1 MATSILSPFRR
12 ALAGALVLAAAAGC
26 TSSPQLAAQWTDPQL
41 GPQSAFLRGSRVLVA
56 CDVADLTVRQLCQDR
71 LAAEVSARGVTPV
84 FTGPDTLIATDR
96 SIDGQLLAAARSA
109 DAKALMVLT
118 LTPAVTD
125 VSPGWSI
132 GIGGAGYSRSSSVG
146 IGVTAPVGGG
156 RVVMGYAANGR
167 ITDVGTG
174 RLVWSASASTAP
186 SSELEV
192 QLGELSKTVFGAADK
207 SGMF

>member
-1 MATSILSPFRR
+1 MAAATSSPARR
-12 ALAGALVLAAAAGC
+12 ALAAAFVLAAAGC
-26 TSSPQLAAQWTDPQL
+26 ASSPQLAAQWTDPQL

-56 CDVADLTVRQLCQDR
+56 CDVADLTVRQLCQDQV
-71 LAAEVSARGVTPV
+71 AAEITARGATPL
-84 FTGPDTLIATDR
+84 FPGPDTLIATDR

-125 VSPGWSI
+125 VSPGFSI
-132 GIGGAGYSRSSSVG
+132 GIGGVGYRGSSSVG
-146 IGVTAPVGGG
+146 VGVAAPVGGG
-156 RVVMGYAANGR
+156 RVIMGYAANGR

-207 SGMF
+207 SGLF

>member
-1 MATSILSPFRR
+1 MSASILLPARR
-12 ALAGALVLAAAAGC
+12 ALAAAFVLAAAGC
-26 TSSPQLAAQWTDPQL
+26 ASGPQLAAQWTDPQL

-71 LAAEVSARGVTPV
+71 VAAEVTARGATPV

-109 DAKALMVLT
+109 NAKALMVLT

-125 VSPGWSI
+125 VSPGF
-132 GIGGAGYSRSSSVG
+132 SVG
-146 IGVTAPVGGG
+146 VGGFGYGSRGGGVGVGVSAPVGGG
-156 RVVMGYAANGR
+156 RVIMGYAANGR
-167 ITDVGTG
+167 VTDVGSG

-186 SSELEV
+186 SSELDL
-192 QLGELSKTVFGAADK
+192 QLGELSKTVFDAADK
-207 SGMF
+207 SGLF

>member
-1 MATSILSPFRR
+1 MAAAIPSPARR
-12 ALAGALVLAAAAGC
+12 ALAAAFVLAVVGC
-26 TSSPQLAAQWTDPQL
+26 TSAPQLAAQWTDPQL

-56 CDVADLTVRQLCQDR
+56 CDVADLTVRQLCQDQV
-71 LAAEVSARGVTPV
+71 AAEITARGATPL
-84 FTGPDTLIATDR
+84 FPGPDTLIATDR
-96 SIDGQLLAAARSA
+96 SIDGQLLAAARSV

-125 VSPGWSI
+125 VSPGFSI
-132 GIGGAGYSRSSSVG
+132 GIGGVGYRGSSSVG
-146 IGVTAPVGGG
+146 VGVAAPVGGG
-156 RVVMGYAANGR
+156 RVIMGYAANGR
-167 ITDVGTG
+167 VTDVGTG

-207 SGMF
+207 SGLF

>member
-1 MATSILSPFRR
+1 MAAAISSPARR
-12 ALAGALVLAAAAGC
+12 ALAAAFVLGAAGC
-26 TSSPQLAAQWTDPQL
+26 ASSPQLAAQWTDPQL

-56 CDVADLTVRQLCQDR
+56 CDVADVTVRQLCQDQV
-71 LAAEVSARGVTPV
+71 AAEVSARGATPL
-84 FTGPDTLIATDR
+84 FPGPETVIATDR

-125 VSPGWSI
+125 VSPGFSV
-132 GIGGAGYSRSSSVG
+132 GIGGVGYRGSSSVG
-146 IGVTAPVGGG
+146 VGVAAPVGGG
-156 RVVMGYAANGR
+156 RVIMGYAANGR

-186 SSELEV
+186 SSEIEV
-192 QLGELSKTVFGAADK
+192 QLGALSKTVFGAADK

>member
-1 MATSILSPFRR
+1 MAAAIPSPARR
-12 ALAGALVLAAAAGC
+12 ALAAAFVLAVAGC
-26 TSSPQLAAQWTDPQL
+26 TSAPQLAAQWTDPQL

-56 CDVADLTVRQLCQDR
+56 CDVADLTVRQLCQDQV
-71 LAAEVSARGVTPV
+71 AAEITARGATPL
-84 FTGPDTLIATDR
+84 FPGPDTLIATDR
-96 SIDGQLLAAARSA
+96 SIDGQLLGAARSV

-125 VSPGWSI
+125 VSPGFSI
-132 GIGGAGYSRSSSVG
+132 GIGGVGYRGSSSVG
-146 IGVTAPVGGG
+146 VGVAAPVGGG
-156 RVVMGYAANGR
+156 RVIMGYAANGR
-167 ITDVGTG
+167 VTDVGTG

-207 SGMF
+207 SGLF

>member
-1 MATSILSPFRR
+1 MAAATSSPARR
-12 ALAGALVLAAAAGC
+12 ALAAAFVLAAAGC
-26 TSSPQLAAQWTDPQL
+26 ASSPQLAAQWTDPQL
-41 GPQSAFLRGSRVLVA
+41 GLQSAFLRGSRVLVA
-56 CDVADLTVRQLCQDR
+56 CDVADLTVRQLCQDQV
-71 LAAEVSARGVTPV
+71 AAEITARGATPL
-84 FTGPDTLIATDR
+84 FPGPDTLIATDR

-125 VSPGWSI
+125 VSPGFSI
-132 GIGGAGYSRSSSVG
+132 GIGGVGYRGSSSVG
-146 IGVTAPVGGG
+146 VGVAAPVGGG
-156 RVVMGYAANGR
+156 RVIMGYAANGR

>member
-1 MATSILSPFRR
+1 MAAAISSPARR
-12 ALAGALVLAAAAGC
+12 ALAAAFVLTATGC

-41 GPQSAFLRGSRVLVA
+41 GPQSAFLRGARVLVA
-56 CDVADLTVRQLCQDR
+56 CDVADLTVRQLCQDQV
-71 LAAEVSARGVTPV
+71 AAEVSSRGATPL
-84 FTGPDTLIATDR
+84 FPGPDTLIATDR
-96 SIDGQLLAAARSA
+96 SIDGQLLAAARSL

-118 LTPAVTD
+118 LTPAITD
-125 VSPGWSI
+125 VSPGFSV
-132 GIGGAGYSRSSSVG
+132 GIGGVGYRGSSSVG
-146 IGVTAPVGGG
+146 VGVAAPVGGG
-156 RVVMGYAANGR
+156 RVIMGYAANGR

>member
-1 MATSILSPFRR
+1 MAAATSSPARR
-12 ALAGALVLAAAAGC
+12 ALAAAFVLAAAGC
-26 TSSPQLAAQWTDPQL
+26 ASSPQLAAQWTDPQL
-41 GPQSAFLRGSRVLVA
+41 GAQSAFLRGSRVLVA
-56 CDVADLTVRQLCQDR
+56 CDVADLTVRQLCQDQV
-71 LAAEVSARGVTPV
+71 AAEVSARGATPL
-84 FTGPDTLIATDR
+84 FPGPDTLIATDR
-96 SIDGQLLAAARSA
+96 SIDGQLLAAARSV

-125 VSPGWSI
+125 VSPGFSI
-132 GIGGAGYSRSSSVG
+132 GIGGVGYRGSSSVG
-146 IGVTAPVGGG
+146 VGVAAPVGGG
-156 RVVMGYAANGR
+156 RVIMGYAANGR

>member
-1 MATSILSPFRR
+1 MAAATSSPARR
-12 ALAGALVLAAAAGC
+12 GLAAAFVLAAAGC
-26 TSSPQLAAQWTDPQL
+26 ASSPQLAAQWTDPQL
-41 GPQSAFLRGSRVLVA
+41 GAQSAFLRGSRVLVA
-56 CDVADLTVRQLCQDR
+56 CDVADLTVRQLCQDQ
-71 LAAEVSARGVTPV
+71 LAAEVSARGATPL
-84 FTGPDTLIATDR
+84 FPGPDTLIATDR
-96 SIDGQLLAAARSA
+96 SIDGQLLAAARSV

-125 VSPGWSI
+125 VSPGFSI
-132 GIGGAGYSRSSSVG
+132 GIGGVGYRGSSSVG
-146 IGVTAPVGGG
+146 VGVAAPVGGG
-156 RVVMGYAANGR
+156 RVIMGYAANGR

>member
-1 MATSILSPFRR
+1 MAAATSSPARR
-12 ALAGALVLAAAAGC
+12 SLAAAFVLAAAGC
-26 TSSPQLAAQWTDPQL
+26 ASSPQLAAQWTDPQL
-41 GPQSAFLRGSRVLVA
+41 GLQSAFLRGSRVLVA
-56 CDVADLTVRQLCQDR
+56 CDVADLTVRQLCQDQV
-71 LAAEVSARGVTPV
+71 AAEITARGATPL
-84 FTGPDTLIATDR
+84 FPGPDTLIATDR

-125 VSPGWSI
+125 VSPGFSI
-132 GIGGAGYSRSSSVG
+132 GIGGVGYRGSSSVG
-146 IGVTAPVGGG
+146 VGVAAPVGGG
-156 RVVMGYAANGR
+156 RVIMGYAANGR